1 MSSSFVSCVPRFKE
15 EKGKGIGGRTLGPYS
30 YDARHP
36 ANPPLGV
43 IDPARKSQVFVSMSL
58 QRPKPSV
65 DNTPDLVGPGAY
77 NPQYNLIFPDLV
89 RLEQFAGKRS
99 AMFASTLTR
108 FQKPPGKLQT
118 PDVRYTLEQDAAEW
132 NCNRDGGG
140 CWGRAERESGT
151 IALMEKKMREAAT
164 LTSAIGV
171 DEEAEASAA
180 KVVVPSKQM
189 DMCFRELTDARAA
202 GQKQRRLR
210 PGRGVGRGAPT
221 PPRQL
226 GGSAWP
232 QQPRGRLRSV
242 MWVCHVPPSPPERR
256 CVTCSR
262 RRRRRSTTAACR
274 AASRRR
280 PGRRRARRR
289 PPQRRRRRR
298 SARADSA
305 AAAARA
311 RRPRW
316 RRRSRS

>member
-189 DMCFRELTDARAA
+189 DMCFRELTDVRAA

-256 CVTCSR
+256 CVTCLSR
-262 RRRRRSTTAACR
+262 AFTVHYTVHYIVHYTVHRRCVTNS
-274 AASRRR
+274 SRTSCS
-280 PGRRRARRR
+280 
-289 PPQRRRRRR
+289 R
-298 SARADSA
+298 SARRSL
-305 AAAARA
+305 ARC
-311 RRPRW
+311 R
-316 RRRSRS
+316 